1 MIDVWELTRLAL
13 VGLGWPL
20 AADQYLTTGSAELPN
35 QYLVYQLISAPVEQF
50 ADNVE
55 KQRSYRMQVS
65 AYSRS
70 GFTSLPD
77 IAAAMV
83 AAGWMPGPI
92 RPIPYNPATRHY
104 GLVMEFVYTS

>member
-20 AADQYLTTGSAELPN
+20 NADQYLVATSTPLPD
-35 QYLVYQLISAPVEQF
+35 QYLVYQLISSPAEQF

-65 AYSRS
+65 AYSRT
-70 GFTSLPD
+70 GFAALPD
-77 IAAAMV
+77 IAGAMV
-83 AAGWMPGPI
+83 AAGWTPGPI
-92 RPIPYNPATRHY
+92 RSLPYNPSTRHY
-104 GLVMEFVYTS
+104 GLVMEFVLTS

>member
-20 AADQYLTTGSAELPN
+20 AADQYLVATAAALPD
-35 QYLVYQLISAPVEQF
+35 QYLVYQLISSPAEQF

-55 KQRSYRMQVS
+55 KQRSYRMQVT
-65 AYSRS
+65 AYSRT
-70 GFTSLPD
+70 GFTTLPD
-77 IAAAMV
+77 VAGAMV
-83 AAGWMPGPI
+83 AAGWMPGPM
-92 RPIPYNPATRHY
+92 RSLPYNPATRHY